1 MQAIAAA
8 PTDCYGGL
16 GRELDYQAQLILE
29 LLGEVAL
36 L

>member
-8 PTDCYGGL
+8 LTGCYGSL
-16 GRELDYQAQLILE
+16 GRELDCQAQLILE
-29 LLGEVAL
+29 LLGELAL